1 MHQPSSAKCPFREA
15 ICPTGWWRVA
25 QPAHQPLS
33 AESPHHM
40 MPNRCS
46 QLPAT
51 LDTSV
56 QVEQPRIHQ
65 RSRHCTVCSVLDSSL
80 SGWYIAYFHLRA
92 VASAGVTGALTRKP
106 SGHIPSP
113 KSPAWGPIGQNSK
126 IRLSCIKNTYIV
138 SKLILQ
144 KSALVTVL

>member
-1 MHQPSSAKCPFREA
+1 MPVQGGHLPNWLVLCCTTSP
-15 ICPTGWWRVA
+15 PTSISRVSPPYDA
-25 QPAHQPLS
+25 QPLLS
-33 AESPHHM
+33 AA
-40 MPNRCS
+40 S
-46 QLPAT
+46 QAT
-51 LDTSV
+51 FDTSV

-92 VASAGVTGALTRKP
+92 VASAGVTRALTRKP

-113 KSPAWGPIGQNSK
+113 KSPAWGPIGHNSK